1 MHKSCVNCVNKF
13 NCETFKLIINEGSDV
28 DLDIIHSM
36 IQPDINHFRIPH
48 IPTMGGLKI

>member
-28 DLDIIHSM
+28 DLFEFYAIHCNQYIAYISL
-36 IQPDINHFRIPH
+36 IYEKD
-48 IPTMGGLKI
+48 K